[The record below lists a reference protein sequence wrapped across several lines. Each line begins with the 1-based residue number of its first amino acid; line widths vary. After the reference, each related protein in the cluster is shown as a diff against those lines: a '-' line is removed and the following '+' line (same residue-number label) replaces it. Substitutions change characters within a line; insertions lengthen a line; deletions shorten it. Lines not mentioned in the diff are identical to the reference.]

1 MILGSDEYRK
11 PRGGSEQD
19 KKEAVESL
27 IRGCQ
32 GQNAVGKDNW
42 GPAQKAWHWG
52 IGHGFFVGCKMMS
65 VRWGSVSMD
74 TKIREYTGI
83 WA

>member
-11 PRGGSEQD
+11 PRRGSKQD

-32 GQNAVGKDNW
+32 GQNAVDKDNW
-42 GPAQKAWHWG
+42 GPGQKAWHWG
-52 IGHGFFVGCKMMS
+52 IGHGFCVGCKTMS
-65 VRWGSVSMD
+65 VW
-74 TKIREYTGI
+74 
-83 WA
+83 

>member
-11 PRGGSEQD
+11 PSRGSEQD

-32 GQNAVGKDNW
+32 GQNAVGILW
-42 GPAQKAWHWG
+42 FIH
-52 IGHGFFVGCKMMS
+52 KMTCFIYEIPRLIYS
-65 VRWGSVSMD
+65 HKNHKLTSAVYS
-74 TKIREYTGI
+74 
-83 WA
+83 